1 MSKKSLSL
9 LSLAIAT
16 IIVTAGCETSENSA
30 VAWNTS
36 TASVDNSSSSNNQG
50 NNTTPTTG
58 SSSASDQVA
67 FSSLNWVYGGFDG
80 SGASH
85 DKVSIKN
92 LKMNSSGL
100 SYAYSTNLSA
110 WGISFDD
117 CNGALICMFVK
128 NNKGQWV
135 GGKIDW
141 ISSSRVTRDYHN
153 VYGHY
158 NGWTLSDVPNPTD
171 ACIVIVHKDG
181 KRRSNVI
188 STTWAR

>member
-1 MSKKSLSL
+1 MKKNTISL
-9 LSLAIAT
+9 LSIAISAVIVAT
-16 IIVTAGCETSENSA
+16 GCESSENSA
-30 VAWNTS
+30 VSWNSTS
-36 TASVDNSSSSNNQG
+36 PMSETVTPNNNAG
-50 NNTTPTTG
+50 TGATVG

-67 FSSLNWVYGGFDG
+67 FSSLNWVYGGFNG

-85 DKVSIKN
+85 DKVSIKG
-92 LKMNSSGL
+92 LRMNSSGL
-100 SYAYSTNLSA
+100 SYSYSTDLSA

-141 ISSSRVTRDYHN
+141 ISSSRVTRDFHN
-153 VYGHY
+153 VHGHY

-188 STTWAR
+188 STTWSR

>member
-1 MSKKSLSL
+1 MKKNTIYL
-9 LSLAIAT
+9 LSIAIAA
-16 IIVTAGCETSENSA
+16 IFVVTGCESSENSA
-30 VAWNTS
+30 VSWNTKS
-36 TASVDNSSSSNNQG
+36 SSNSSSVS
-50 NNTTPTTG
+50 TSTESSSSTG
-58 SSSASDQVA
+58 SASASDQVA

-153 VYGHY
+153 VHGHY

>member
-1 MSKKSLSL
+1 MKKNTISL
-9 LSLAIAT
+9 LSLVIVAVFVAT
-16 IIVTAGCETSENSA
+16 GCESTENSA
-30 VAWNTS
+30 VSWNTQS
-36 TASVDNSSSSNNQG
+36 NSNSSSVS
-50 NNTTPTTG
+50 TPTTDNSASTG
-58 SSSASDQVA
+58 SASASDQVA
-67 FSSLNWVYGGFDG
+67 FSSLNWVYGGFNG

-85 DKVSIKN
+85 DQVSIRN
-92 LKMNSSGL
+92 LKMNASGL
-100 SYAYSTNLSA
+100 SYAYTTDLSA
-110 WGISFDD
+110 WGVSFDD
-117 CNGALICMFVK
+117 CNAALICMFVK

-158 NGWTLSDVPNPTD
+158 NGWTLSDVPNPCN

-188 STTWAR
+188 SATWTR